1 MSQLKKGAILSYVN
15 IVLTNVIG
23 LVLTP
28 FIIHSLGDSEY
39 GLYTLIG
46 SLIAYFTLMD
56 LGLNNTII
64 RYVSLYKHNNDK
76 EGEKSFLGQIFL
88 MYAII
93 SVVVLLAG
101 FFVYCRLDDIFINS
115 LTVDQIEKAK
125 MMFVIL
131 IFNIAITLPGGAFVA
146 ICNAYEQFIFPRLL
160 LIVKYVVRS
169 VLVFAILGIIPAAI
183 TLVWIDTIINVLFIL
198 LSIYYVTQKLNV
210 KIKISCLNLP
220 LLKEISSYSF
230 WIFLTAIV
238 MSLQWNVGQLILGI
252 SKNTIIVAVYG
263 VGILLGGYYGAFA
276 GAINTL
282 MLPRATQMTVEDN
295 VDSYNTAIQKIGRFN
310 GFISFLILTGFIL
323 FGKDFIKLWIGENYI
338 KAWEIALL
346 IMIAMTLPLLQ
357 AFGSS
362 ILEAKKK
369 NRYRSMISLLTIS
382 GAAIVGIFLVPKY
395 SIEGIIYPLFVALII
410 NSLIMS
416 IYYRKIFGFKI
427 FSFFYNV
434 ILKIILPI
442 APLLFLFMF
451 VKKKSSIT
459 GWLDL
464 IIYVVGFCLAYALVI
479 YMLIMNKEEKNI
491 LQIKLKNK
499 N

>member
-1 MSQLKKGAILSYVN
+1 MLFQ
-15 IVLTNVIG
+15 
-23 LVLTP
+23 
-28 FIIHSLGDSEY
+28 
-39 GLYTLIG
+39 
-46 SLIAYFTLMD
+46 
-56 LGLNNTII
+56 
-64 RYVSLYKHNNDK
+64 
-76 EGEKSFLGQIFL
+76 
-88 MYAII
+88 
-93 SVVVLLAG
+93 
-101 FFVYCRLDDIFINS
+101 YCD
-115 LTVDQIEKAK
+115 
-125 MMFVIL
+125 
-131 IFNIAITLPGGAFVA
+131 TLPGGAFVA